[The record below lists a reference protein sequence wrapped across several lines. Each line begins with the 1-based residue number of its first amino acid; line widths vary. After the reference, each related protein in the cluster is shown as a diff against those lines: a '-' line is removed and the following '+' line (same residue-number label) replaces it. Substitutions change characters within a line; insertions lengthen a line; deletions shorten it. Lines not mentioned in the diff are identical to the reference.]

1 MIRKIHT
8 LILISILSV
17 FNFTHAASIQV
28 GELLISEVMANP
40 SAVSDANGEWF
51 EIFNASA
58 NTIDL
63 NGITISDDGSN
74 THQINSV
81 SSLLITPGAYF
92 VLGRNGDI
100 TNNGGYTAQYVY
112 SNFSLSNSL
121 DQLVLSE
128 NGNEI
133 ARLNYTGS
141 PFGSAGISAEL
152 INQLIAPEESNYQ
165 LTQNTQY
172 GLGDFGT
179 PGSSGS
185 FQLTSASNVPVP
197 SAIWFLTSALFIL
210 GKKFKLARQPLQ
222 PIRKYSLC

>member
-1 MIRKIHT
+1 MLTKNQ
-8 LILISILSV
+8 ILVLFIVLNAL
-17 FNFTHAASIQV
+17 NFSHAASIQF
-28 GELLISEVMANP
+28 GDLLISEVMANP
-40 SAVSDANGEWF
+40 SSVSDVNGEWF

-74 THQINSV
+74 AHQINNASG
-81 SSLLITPGAYF
+81 LLILPGAYL

-100 TNNGGYTAQYVY
+100 VNNGGYTAQYVY
-112 SNFSLSNSL
+112 NNFSLNNTL
-121 DQLVLSE
+121 DQIVLSN

-133 ARLNYTGS
+133 TRLDYTGL

-152 INQLIAPEESNYQ
+152 INQLLAPKESDYQ
-165 LTQNTQY
+165 LTQSTQY

-179 PGSSGS
+179 PGSRGS
-185 FQLTSASNVPVP
+185 LPLINTSSVPVP
-197 SAIWFLTSALFIL
+197 SAIWLFASAVFIL
-210 GKKFKLARQPLQ
+210 TNKFKLTHQQLQ